1 MQTVTTLVLWLML
14 GGTMPL
20 MAETTDIDA
29 QIEAIMK
36 AEATERHS
44 LMNAFKKRLSEMNAE
59 ERAEAIAKL
68 REQSGNGGQ
77 GMNREQQR
85 QQQMQQM
92 QQRQQIQNS
101 TQQMQGGSMQMQQ
114 QGGGMRPPR
123 GPGR

>member
-20 MAETTDIDA
+20 MAETTDIDT
-29 QIEAIMK
+29 QIEAIMQ
-36 AEATERHS
+36 ADAAERHT

-68 REQSGNGGQ
+68 RAQSGNESGQ
-77 GMNREQQR
+77 NGERQR
-85 QQQMQQM
+85 TQMQQMQQM

-101 TQQMQGGSMQMQQ
+101 TQQMQSGSQQMQQ
-114 QGGGMRPPR
+114 GSMRQPR

>member
-29 QIEAIMK
+29 QIEAIMQ
-36 AEATERHS
+36 ADAAERHT

-68 REQSGNGGQ
+68 RAQSGNESGQ
-77 GMNREQQR
+77 NGERQR
-85 QQQMQQM
+85 TQMQQMQQM

-101 TQQMQGGSMQMQQ
+101 TQQMQSGSQQMQQ
-114 QGGGMRPPR
+114 GSMRQPR